1 MAQDYRR
8 KFPNALLNYQYIE
21 EALKQ
26 YIYRTD
32 IMSVTEK
39 HGNLDKEIHE
49 HFNDAIKKIPFD
61 LLIKMFERR
70 NFNEK
75 LVRKLNDLPLKT
87 KILSFQ
93 KYLSDDRSYDDS
105 KLQKQLLSFE
115 NVLVHSEN
123 CVRELFVELSSI
135 EKRFD
140 DFKEKYQFY

>member
-39 HGNLDKEIHE
+39 HGNLDKEVHE
-49 HFNDAIKKIPFD
+49 QFNDAIKQIPFD

-70 NFNEK
+70 NFNDK
-75 LVRKLNDLPLKT
+75 LVKKLNNLPLKT

-93 KYLSDDRSYDDS
+93 KFLSDDRSFDDN

-123 CVRELFVELSSI
+123 CVRELFIELSSI

-140 DFKEKYQFY
+140 TFKEKYQYF